1 MSGTG
6 VLLLLVPRGGHHAG
20 CQVATTERQLRS
32 APAARRAL
40 GSCLCSWGHKNSWD
54 EFLAGSACLSSGRCW
69 GSLCAA
75 WGAWLGNVGCPPP
88 APSPAFGDVAASAA
102 AGLYVPPPAS
112 GGANHNNLGW
122 GGLLEAP
129 GLSGHS
135 AGLLGTGVLVRHW
148 DLGYKGGCCRQPL
161 SLPAGSPWV
170 SPRQVPLEDHVIY
183 SGNLFQYIE
192 ENKKWRNRFCVVP
205 HNYGLVLYEN
215 KLVSTPRLRHHLLA
229 GGQPAQGAQSLLMSP
244 LCSRPALPGDNARG

>member
-1 MSGTG
+1 M
-6 VLLLLVPRGGHHAG
+6 
-20 CQVATTERQLRS
+20 
-32 APAARRAL
+32 
-40 GSCLCSWGHKNSWD
+40 
-54 EFLAGSACLSSGRCW
+54 
-69 GSLCAA
+69 
-75 WGAWLGNVGCPPP
+75 
-88 APSPAFGDVAASAA
+88 
-102 AGLYVPPPAS
+102 PPPAS
-112 GGANHNNLGW
+112 GGANHNNLGS

-229 GGQPAQGAQSLLMSP
+229 GGQRAQGAQSLLMSP
-244 LCSRPALPGDNARG
+244 LCSRPAPPGDNARG